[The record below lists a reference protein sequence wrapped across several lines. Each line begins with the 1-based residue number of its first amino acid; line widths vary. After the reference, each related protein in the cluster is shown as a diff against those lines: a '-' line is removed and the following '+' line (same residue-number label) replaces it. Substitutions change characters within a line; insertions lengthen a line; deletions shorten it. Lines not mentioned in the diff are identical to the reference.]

1 LRWTRRTTTALLF
14 GLAVTP
20 CDALAQ
26 QNKPAAEIRCD
37 PDDPDSEKR
46 PECQPPRILGIG
58 GGGAGGNR
66 VTFNWNGPGRIDFGI
81 YDHGCLDYGME
92 FEHLLSANRSL
103 VASVTPRDL
112 TWEAALT
119 AARAVLGDPAA
130 KAAYE
135 SVLELAKHPAYG
147 SYQPATAASVIA
159 GEPDAVLTTL
169 LAAVERKPDDANALF
184 SFASALAQRGLA
196 NEAAAALARLR
207 TLTPGVSMPLGVD
220 APAALDH
227 LTGYTDMLRGRLGEA
242 RSKFSAAIAREP
254 FLYESAHSLALL
266 QAHEGNGAAAKRTYL
281 AGMWRFKPKYLV
293 ACGGRGEEKA
303 RPPVD
308 DMFDTSKGI
317 EGKLPEFWHPD
328 KASDLKPFYE
338 QMGVLARASIAEA
351 APLQQRTIALS
362 NNARFAGGSED
373 PYDAFA
379 EKMSELI
386 SSLDETEPYVLQV
399 KDDLDAAVAKAE
411 EIAAQNQAS
420 VLERVTELAGRPGN
434 HCPTYRSLISQGV
447 RGVLPHAE
455 RVEAAYREYARVWYK
470 MATGL
475 NWHLGDPVWFEYNDV
490 SLRAELVAMRSGM
503 LAQMMTYYGFPAD
516 LVQECPEEFV
526 PYGPPVPV
534 PTEQGLRCENVLG
547 GQTIKMDFEPPA
559 GAPGPKFNVEAG
571 CDKIK
576 IDGNWDAVNAKAP
589 GFGLKMGGRFSG
601 TFERHKGFSMFGGVG
616 ADVQALGQSGSFK
629 AGGYVEGDAAGL
641 TGLGGRV
648 IRTPPNNQAPEQ
660 MDFPLIAKPATA
672 ERGPRLKPYWQAP

>member
-1 LRWTRRTTTALLF
+1 MTDTRHALALLIC
-14 GLAVTP
+14 LAVATP
-20 CDALAQ
+20 KAFAQ
-26 QNKPAAEIRCD
+26 QDKPTADTRCD
-37 PDDPDSEKR
+37 PDDPDSAKR

-58 GGGAGGNR
+58 GGGAGGTR
-66 VTFNWNGPGRIDFGI
+66 VTFDWNGPGRIDFGI

-92 FEHLLSANRSL
+92 FQQLLSANRSL
-103 VASVTPRDL
+103 VASVTPRDV

-119 AARAVLGDPAA
+119 AARTVLATPNA
-130 KAAYE
+130 KAAYD
-135 SVLELAKHPAYG
+135 SVLELAKQPAYL
-147 SYQPATAASVIA
+147 SYQPASAASVVA
-159 GEPDAVLTTL
+159 GEPDAVLATL
-169 LAAVERKPDDANALF
+169 LAAVERRPNDANAVF
-184 SFASALAQRGLA
+184 AFASALAQRGLA
-196 NEAAAALARLR
+196 NEAAAAIARLR
-207 TLTPGVSMPLGVD
+207 TLTPGLSMPLGVD
-220 APAALDH
+220 AQAALDH
-227 LTGYTDMLRGRLGEA
+227 VTGYTAMLRGRLGEA
-242 RSKFSAAIAREP
+242 RSKLSAAIAREP
-254 FLYESAHSLALL
+254 FLYEAAHSLALL
-266 QAHEGNGAAAKRTYL
+266 QAHEGNAAAGKRTYL

-293 ACGGRGEEKA
+293 ACGGRGEDKA
-303 RPPVD
+303 RPPID
-308 DMFDTSKGI
+308 DMFDTSNGV

-328 KASDLKPFYE
+328 KAGDLKPFFE
-338 QMGVLARASIAEA
+338 QMGALALASTAEGV
-351 APLQQRTIALS
+351 PLQQRVIAMS
-362 NNARFAGGSED
+362 DNARFAGGSDD

-379 EKMSELI
+379 EKMTELI
-386 SSLDETEPYVLQV
+386 SSLDEVEPYVLQV
-399 KDDLDAAVAKAE
+399 KDELDAAVAKAE
-411 EIAAQNQAS
+411 EIASQNQAS
-420 VLERVTELAGRPGN
+420 VLERVVELAGRPGN

-470 MATGL
+470 AATGL

-490 SLRAELVAMRSGM
+490 GLRAELVAMRSGM

-534 PTEQGLRCENVLG
+534 PAEKGLSCQGVVG
-547 GQTIKMDFEPPA
+547 DQTFKMDFEPPA

-601 TFERHKGFSMFGGVG
+601 TFERNKGFSMFGGVG
-616 ADVQALGQSGSFK
+616 ADVKALGQSGSFK

-648 IRTPPNNQAPEQ
+648 MKNPPNQQAPER
-660 MDFPLIAKPATA
+660 MDFPLIPKPASA